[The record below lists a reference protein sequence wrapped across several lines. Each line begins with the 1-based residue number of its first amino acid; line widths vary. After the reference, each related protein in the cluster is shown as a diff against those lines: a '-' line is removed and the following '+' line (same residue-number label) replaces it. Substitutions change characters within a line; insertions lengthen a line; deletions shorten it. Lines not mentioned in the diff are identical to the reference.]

1 MSQSSTPTTAETK
14 SSSPAAPLNEHVSTT
29 TTTIDYRKTREQRLG
44 QLMMALPSEK
54 ILKQCHPDYRL
65 SQDATK
71 HLLHLLNLT
80 MEIIFTQD
88 SMKRF
93 LSVPTLDELMESCRH
108 VLPSELAEQ
117 AVDEAQRAK
126 DGTTPTGGLQYDIPL
141 LVIQQ
146 IRPVVLFSKPYPD
159 DLRHCVSAVL
169 EAVTARVCAVAGD
182 ELKRGVDDQ
191 SGLSRKTKKKT
202 KKKIVLAKHGVMLNK
217 DITMVHIKTA
227 MSQDKELKELMVRVD
242 SYCESEETKETT
254 TDDLLTATSETI
266 LKSMAT
272 VMTNWPVLLELMSK
286 QRGEML
292 ELKVA
297 TEVELEAKRE
307 NFERNLK
314 RERMQLDKEVS
325 AFEDNIQKWN
335 DDQETFKKTYQFKN
349 KIIRLNVGGQLM
361 STKLATLQEAGGY
374 LSSLFSGRFEP
385 DYDDTGAVFL
395 DLDGDHFK
403 EILDLLR
410 HQGVDLKKPLPMYL
424 KNACK
429 YLQIGSQW
437 LFLDETFEPEK
448 QVVLGSAALVGDGT
462 VDFELPKELGEHVCV
477 KNNEKWPRCKERPGF
492 FSDRDILDGS
502 VKFHA
507 YDGQPVV
514 TFKITQEPSKENDN
528 RGLFSKDSEDWTFR
542 LLSHP
547 AEVCKITLSTI
558 TCSVEI
564 NEEKKTVNCKL
575 GWD

>member
-191 SGLSRKTKKKT
+191 D
-202 KKKIVLAKHGVMLNK
+202 GVMLNK

-227 MSQDKELKELMVRVD
+227 MSQDKELKELMARVD
-242 SYCESEETKETT
+242 SYCKSEETKETT
-254 TDDLLTATSETI
+254 TDELLTATSETI
-266 LKSMAT
+266 LKSMAS

-297 TEVELEAKRE
+297 TEVELKAKRE
-307 NFERNLK
+307 DFEQNLK

-374 LSSLFSGRFEP
+374 LGSLFSGRFEP

-429 YLQIGSQW
+429 YLQIGSQL

-462 VDFELPKELGEHVCV
+462 VDFELPNELGEHVTV
-477 KNNEKWPRCKERPGF
+477 NNEDDGEERLGI

-514 TFKITQEPSKENDN
+514 TFKITKEPSKENDN
-528 RGLFSKDSEDWTFR
+528 RGLFSKDSEGKDWTFR

-564 NEEKKTVNCKL
+564 NEEMKTANCKL

>member
-159 DLRHCVSAVL
+159 DLRHCVSAAL

-182 ELKRGVDDQ
+182 ELKREVDDQ
-191 SGLSRKTKKKT
+191 D
-202 KKKIVLAKHGVMLNK
+202 GVMLNK

-227 MSQDKELKELMVRVD
+227 MSQDKELKELMARVD

-254 TDDLLTATSETI
+254 TDELLTATSETI
-266 LKSMAT
+266 LKSMAS

-297 TEVELEAKRE
+297 TEVELKAKRE
-307 NFERNLK
+307 DFEQNLK

-374 LSSLFSGRFEP
+374 LGSLFSGRFEP

-448 QVVLGSAALVGDGT
+448 RVVLGPAALVGDGT

-477 KNNEKWPRCKERPGF
+477 KNNENGGPVPAGSSRRRTPRCKERPGF

-528 RGLFSKDSEDWTFR
+528 RGLFSKDSEGKDWTFR
-542 LLSHP
+542 LLSYP

-564 NEEKKTVNCKL
+564 NEEMKTANCKL

>member
-146 IRPVVLFSKPYPD
+146 IRPVVLFSKQYPD

-191 SGLSRKTKKKT
+191 D
-202 KKKIVLAKHGVMLNK
+202 GVMLNK

-227 MSQDKELKELMVRVD
+227 MAQDKELKELMVRVD

-254 TDDLLTATSETI
+254 TDDLLNATSETI

-374 LSSLFSGRFEP
+374 LGSLFSGRFEP

-429 YLQIGSQW
+429 YLQIGSQL
-437 LFLDETFEPEK
+437 LFLDETFEPGK
-448 QVVLGSAALVGDGT
+448 RVVLGPAALMGDGT
-462 VDFELPKELGEHVCV
+462 VDFELPKELGEHVTV
-477 KNNEKWPRCKERPGF
+477 NNEDDGEERLGI

-528 RGLFSKDSEDWTFR
+528 RGLFSKDSEGKDWTFR

-564 NEEKKTVNCKL
+564 NEEMKTANCKL